1 MKYRG
6 FKAKRQSRAWEFAI
20 PERWTTP
27 ARGNSQF
34 LGDGPFPRV
43 GFCIFWGLDYSC
55 AWDPA
60 IPERWTVP
68 ARGNS
73 RFLGGG
79 PFSRVEI
86 RDS

>member
-6 FKAKRQSRAWEFAI
+6 FKAKRQSRAWDSAI
-20 PERWTTP
+20 SEQWSTP
-27 ARGNSQF
+27 AREIPQF
-34 LGDGPFPRV
+34 LSDGPFPRV

-68 ARGNS
+68 AREILL
-73 RFLGGG
+73 FLSDG
-79 PFSRVEI
+79 PLLRVGSC
-86 RDS
+86 DS